1 VLEKLNVYNELSGIT
16 TNQSEGY
23 NTLLKHYENWK
34 EAPVDAFILGL
45 YRLQGF
51 YYNEIQR
58 GYGGIGSYTL
68 SPDFAH
74 AAIAVDEIMSI
85 PAIQPAE
92 IVAKMKIDQL
102 ITPND
107 EQKPV
112 VITVDDCENN
122 LSSVTTSCVADI
134 DDTKQG
140 HGSNCINGSQNKSR
154 EVDVIG
160 VYRDNQETN
169 PTISTVTD
177 QKEVD
182 YSPIATNGIT
192 QLSRAK

>member
-1 VLEKLNVYNELSGIT
+1 MSGIT

-74 AAIAVDEIMSI
+74 AAIAVDEIVSI

-92 IVAKMKIDQL
+92 IVVKVKIDQL
-102 ITPND
+102 MTPNG
-107 EQKPV
+107 EHKPV
-112 VITVDDCENN
+112 VTTVDDCESDV
-122 LSSVTTSCVADI
+122 SSVTTSCVADI
-134 DDTKQG
+134 DDTDQG
-140 HGSNCINGSQNKSR
+140 HGSYFINSSQNKHP
-154 EVDVIG
+154 EVDLIG
-160 VYRDNQETN
+160 VCTDNQEIN
-169 PTISTVTD
+169 PAISNVTD

-182 YSPIATNGIT
+182 CSPIATNGIT
-192 QLSRAK
+192 QLSRASK